1 MLSVAVIAT
10 ALRAAWFVAETVHAY
25 RTRVAPAED
34 RDEASLKLLKAATLA
49 VPAGVA
55 VGFTDFGRVRGGG
68 GELLA
73 AFGLALM
80 LAGIGLR
87 WAAIRT
93 LGRFFTRSV
102 AILEGHRIVRH
113 GLYKHLRHP
122 SYTGYL
128 LGNLGLGLALANWL
142 STLIIFV
149 PVAAAMLYRIRVE
162 ERALLERFGDEY
174 AAHARVTKR
183 LIPKVF

>member
-1 MLSVAVIAT
+1 MLTIAILAT
-10 ALRAAWFVAETVHAY
+10 VLRAAWFVAEKVHAS

-34 RDEASLKLLKAATLA
+34 LDAGSLKILMAATLA

-55 VGFTDFGRVRGGG
+55 VGFTDFGRVGGAG
-68 GELLA
+68 GEVLA
-73 AFGLALM
+73 AVGLALM
-80 LAGIGLR
+80 LAGIGIR

-102 AILEGHRIVRH
+102 TILEGQRIVRR

-128 LGNLGLGLALANWL
+128 LGNLGLGLAFANWL
-142 STLIIFV
+142 STLIIFM
-149 PVAAAMLYRIRVE
+149 PIALATLYRVRVE
-162 ERALLERFGDEY
+162 ERTLLERFGDEY
-174 AAHARVTKR
+174 IAHARSTKR

>member
-1 MLSVAVIAT
+1 MLTVAVIAT
-10 ALRAAWFVAETVHAY
+10 VLRAAWFVAETLHAS
-25 RTRVAPAED
+25 RTRVAPVED

-49 VPAGVA
+49 VPVGVA
-55 VGFTDFGRVRGGG
+55 VGFTDFGRVRGGAG
-68 GELLA
+68 DWLA
-73 AFGLALM
+73 ALGLGLM
-80 LAGIGLR
+80 VVGIGLR

-93 LGRFFTRSV
+93 LGRFFTRAVS
-102 AILEGHRIVRH
+102 ILEGHRIVRS
-113 GLYKHLRHP
+113 GLYRHLRHP

-128 LGNLGLGLALANWL
+128 LGNLGLGLALANWA

-149 PVAAAMLYRIRVE
+149 PVAAATLYRIRVE

-174 AAHARVTKR
+174 VAHARSTKR